1 MAANSTISVTEL
13 DFDDIK
19 ESLKDFLRAQPEFLD
34 FNFEGSAISLLIDM
48 LAYNTYQNA
57 FYTSM
62 VGNEMFLDS
71 AQLRESIVSRAKML
85 NYMPTSARGANTNF
99 TVTVTPTGSPTS
111 ITVDKNTEWTADV
124 DGQTLKFVTPQSYT
138 LNAAN
143 NYSGVITV
151 VEGQPLTHRFTVDNL
166 DTQRIILQNENVDTT
181 SIVVD
186 VQESASDTSST
197 RYTLATDLTE
207 VAANSA
213 VYFLEEES
221 ENQYE
226 VYFGDG
232 VLGKKPQNGNIVV
245 VSYRSCSGALGNDI
259 GTFTDPSTVAGSS
272 VFTTVVNANTAG
284 GASFESNE
292 SIKFNA
298 PKNFEAQNRAVLAE
312 DYKRI
317 ILRETGDI
325 QSISV
330 WGGEENDPPIF
341 GKVFISVK
349 PVSGSVI
356 SSTRKGQIKNVL
368 KKHNVLSIDTEFV
381 DAQYLYVNPTT
392 TVRWDKNLTTLSAA
406 EVQTKINTSI
416 ENFENNNLSDFNKKK
431 FRFSKYTR
439 AIDDSDSSILSS
451 LTSISMERRFIPS
464 TTKSATYNIAFNQK
478 LNHPHAGHA
487 YAISSSKFTFN
498 EKTTSYLDDDGNGN
512 VRIYYIE
519 SDGSRVVSD
528 ATAGTVNY
536 TTGLVKLNAFLP
548 TAIDGSFLS
557 IFAVPH
563 ENDVTAIRNQLL
575 LIANAKVTIIDDV
588 TTAVAATTATATTSG
603 VSTTVVDTGLYPV
616 VY

>member
-19 ESLKDFLRAQPEFLD
+19 VSLKNFLKSQPEFLD

-57 FYTSM
+57 YYTSM

-71 AQLRESIVSRAKML
+71 AQLRESVVSRAKML

-99 TVTVTPTGSPTS
+99 TITITPTGSPTS
-111 ITVDKNTEWTADV
+111 VTVDKNTEWTASV
-124 DGQTLKFVTPQSYT
+124 DGQTLKFVTPEAYT
-138 LNAAN
+138 LTSDN
-143 NYSGVITV
+143 NYSGTITV

-166 DTQRIILQNENVDTT
+166 DTQRFILPNENVDTS

-186 VQESASDTSST
+186 VQESATDTSST
-197 RYTLATDLTE
+197 RYNLANDLTQ
-207 VAANSA
+207 VQANSA

-232 VLGKKPQNGNIVV
+232 VLGKKPDNGNIVIIN
-245 VSYRSCSGALGNDI
+245 YRSCNGVLGNDI

-272 VFTTVVNANTAG
+272 VFTKTVNANTSG
-284 GASFESNE
+284 GAAFETID

-330 WGGEENDPPIF
+330 WGGEENDPPIY
-341 GKVFISVK
+341 GKVYLAVK
-349 PVSGSVI
+349 PVTGNVI
-356 SSTRKGQIKNVL
+356 SSTRKNQIKDIL

-392 TVRWDKNLTTLSAA
+392 TVRWDPNATTLSAGA
-406 EVQTKINTSI
+406 VQDKINTAISS
-416 ENFENNNLSDFNKKK
+416 FETNNLNDFEKQK
-431 FRFSKYTR
+431 FRFSKFTR
-439 AIDDSDSSILSS
+439 VIDDADPSIMSS
-451 LTSISMERRFIPS
+451 LTDILMERRFAPS
-464 TTKSATYNIAFNQK
+464 TTTKATYNIPFNQK
-478 LNHPHAGHA
+478 LFHPHAGHA

-498 EKTTSYLDDDGNGN
+498 SQDSYLDDDGNGN
-512 VRIYYIE
+512 IRIYYIN
-519 SDGSRVVSD
+519 SSGQRVVLDS
-528 ATAGTVNY
+528 TAGTVNY
-536 TTGLVKLNAFLP
+536 TTGLVKLDAFLP
-548 TAIDGSFLS
+548 TAYTGSFLS
-557 IFAVPH
+557 IYAEPNDKDITAV
-563 ENDVTAIRNQLL
+563 RNQIL
-575 LIANAKVTIIDDV
+575 LIANAKVTVLNDV
-588 TTAVAATTATATTSG
+588 TSQVDAKTVTATTSG
-603 VSTTVVDTGLYPV
+603 VTTTVVDSGLYPV